1 MREHFAG
8 VSSINSSKPDQQ
20 QLGRVQSTRRLLL
33 KQRFYRARRM
43 QLLYVLLLLPIVLA
57 IIFRYL
63 PMYGVLIAFKDY
75 RWGSGVLESPWNNF
89 DHFKRFFSNP
99 FFGRILFNTV
109 YISLLRILFAFPAPI
124 VLALLVN
131 EVNSNAFKKTVQTVS
146 YLPHFMSWV
155 VLASIVTEFFSPTRG
170 PVGYVYVLLGRE
182 PVNWLNSADMF
193 RGLLIVT
200 GVWKEV
206 GWGAIIYLAALSSID
221 LSLYENA
228 VVDGAN
234 RFQRVLHITLPALVP
249 IMIILFILNLG
260 NVLDAGFE
268 QIFNLYSPLVYSVAD
283 VIDTYIYRAGILDQ
297 KYGFSAAIGLFKNV
311 IGLLLIVGSNFI
323 IRRFSEY
330 GIW

>member
-1 MREHFAG
+1 
-8 VSSINSSKPDQQ
+8 
-20 QLGRVQSTRRLLL
+20 
-33 KQRFYRARRM
+33 M